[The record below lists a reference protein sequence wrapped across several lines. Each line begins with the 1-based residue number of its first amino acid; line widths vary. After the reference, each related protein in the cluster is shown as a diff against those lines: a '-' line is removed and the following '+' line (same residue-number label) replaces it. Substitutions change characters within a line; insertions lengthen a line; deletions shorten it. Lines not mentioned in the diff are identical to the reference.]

1 VRLDERN
8 REENCDG
15 VKLIEAAKAAYTYPL
30 LIKQLLHTPMTQS
43 PDREIVYRDLKRMT
57 GS

>member
-1 VRLDERN
+1 M
-8 REENCDG
+8 G

-30 LIKQLLHTPMTQS
+30 LIKQLLHTPMTRS
-43 PDREIVYRDLKRMT
+43 PDQEIAIGIKRMI